1 MKSPIIAIGPLMLE
15 KNEGKGVEEDLL
27 NSVSARFIDVDNGKP
42 EIVKT
47 EGKGRGGGEVINGV

>member
-1 MKSPIIAIGPLMLE
+1 MLE